1 MTKKKQLT
9 EQEELEEL
17 AVKKQKI
24 ELKYGKKAKK
34 QLTQISKIISPS
46 KLIIDM
52 TDDEFKMFLN
62 TLQQEIT
69 WINNAQQQQQVQRNN
84 QQQNYRTN

>member
-17 AVKKQKI
+17 EAKKQKI

-34 QLTQISKIISPS
+34 QLAQISKIVSPS

-69 WINNAQQQQQVQRNN
+69 WINNAQRQQQVQRNN
-84 QQQNYRTN
+84 QQPRQ

>member
-17 AVKKQKI
+17 EAKKQKI

-34 QLTQISKIISPS
+34 QLAQISKIVSPS

-69 WINNAQQQQQVQRNN
+69 WINNAQRQQQVQRNN
-84 QQQNYRTN
+84 QQQNYKTN

>member
-17 AVKKQKI
+17 EAKKQKI

-34 QLTQISKIISPS
+34 QLAQISKIVSPS

-52 TDDEFKMFLN
+52 TDNEFKMFLN
-62 TLQQEIT
+62 TLQQEIM
-69 WINNAQQQQQVQRNN
+69 WVNNAQRQQQIQRNN
-84 QQQNYRTN
+84 QQPRQ

>member
-17 AVKKQKI
+17 EAKKQKI

-34 QLTQISKIISPS
+34 QLAQISKIVSPN

-52 TDDEFKMFLN
+52 TDDEFKMFLS

-69 WINNAQQQQQVQRNN
+69 WINNAQRQQQVQRNN
-84 QQQNYRTN
+84 QQPRQ